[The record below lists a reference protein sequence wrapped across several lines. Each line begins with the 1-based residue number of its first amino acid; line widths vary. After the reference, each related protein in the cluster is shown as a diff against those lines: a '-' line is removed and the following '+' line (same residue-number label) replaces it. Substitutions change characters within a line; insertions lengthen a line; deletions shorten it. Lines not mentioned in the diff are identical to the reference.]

1 MAGGVC
7 QVAHYYGCSSGA
19 ISMGLHPVVEPAGTP
34 EISQRKRTRPRRT
47 SGSYRYHLD
56 FPSPSRRRGDQ
67 LPHSSHRAPA
77 PLAPKQAGTTK
88 DSTPPASDLLDLV
101 LRGGARTDLSA
112 RYLVS

>member
-1 MAGGVC
+1 
-7 QVAHYYGCSSGA
+7 
-19 ISMGLHPVVEPAGTP
+19 GTP

-88 DSTPPASDLLDLV
+88 VASGSLK
-101 LRGGARTDLSA
+101 GESPTF
-112 RYLVS
+112 LVSVATESGGEMVT